1 MYATDYYV
9 STSGSDTSVNGS
21 QKKPWLT
28 VSKAFA
34 TVVRDKK
41 RVIHIGSGT
50 FVETA
55 TLSAPSGWS
64 LRNERSEMM

>member
-1 MYATDYYV
+1 M
-9 STSGSDTSVNGS
+9 SNSGSDATGNGS
-21 QKKPWLT
+21 QTKPWLTVST

-41 RVIHIGSGT
+41 HVIHIGSGT

-64 LRNERSEMM
+64 LRNERSEMK